1 MTNSNINTPRMPFG
15 IWFSGGVVLLVILCA
30 LVSCFWTPY
39 PLQHINIAQRLAG
52 SSAQHWLGTDIL
64 GRDVFSQLLAGAKS
78 PLLVAFIAVSIG
90 GSVGSFLGL
99 LAAQEGGWV
108 DAILRKVNDV
118 TFAFPALL
126 TAIMLAAV
134 WQPSA
139 ITAAIAI
146 GIYNIPI
153 FMRISRAAARPIW
166 KRDFILAAYMA
177 GKPCWRI
184 TLEHI
189 VPHVLSVLLV
199 QMGNQ
204 FAIAILAEAAL
215 SYLGL
220 GTQAPQPSWGR
231 MLADAQTL
239 LSQHPTLA
247 VYPGVCIA
255 ITVLGFNTLGDA
267 LRDWLDPK
275 MEVRLQ

>member
-1 MTNSNINTPRMPFG
+1 MAKLRIPFG
-15 IWFSGGVVLLVILCA
+15 IWLGGGIVLLVVLCA
-30 LVSCFWTPY
+30 LISSFWTPY

-52 SSAQHWLGTDIL
+52 SSAQHWLGTDDL
-64 GRDVFSQLLAGAKS
+64 GRDVLSQLLAGAKS
-78 PLLVAFIAVSIG
+78 PLLVAIIAVGIG
-90 GSVGSFLGL
+90 SSLGSLLGL
-99 LAAQEGGWV
+99 LAAQQGGWV
-108 DAILRKVNDV
+108 DAVLRKINDV

-126 TAIMLAAV
+126 TAIMLAAA

-153 FMRISRAAARPIW
+153 FMRIIRATARPIW

-177 GKPCWRI
+177 GKPRWRI

-189 VPHVLSVLLV
+189 APHVFSVLLV
-199 QMGNQ
+199 QMSSQ
-204 FAIAILAEAAL
+204 LAIAILAEAAL

-239 LSQHPTLA
+239 LSQRPMLA
-247 VYPGVCIA
+247 VYPGMCIA
-255 ITVLGFNTLGDA
+255 ITVLGFNAVGDA

-275 MEVRLQ
+275 TEAR

>member
-1 MTNSNINTPRMPFG
+1 MTTISPRTLPLRL
-15 IWFSGGVVLLVILCA
+15 WLGGCVVVLVILCA
-30 LVSCFWTPY
+30 LVACFWTPY
-39 PLQHINIAQRLAG
+39 PLQHINISQRLAD
-52 SSAQHWLGTDIL
+52 SSAQHWLGTDAL
-64 GRDVFSQLLAGAKS
+64 GRDVLSHLLAGAKS
-78 PLLVAFIAVSIG
+78 PLLVAVIAVGIGSI
-90 GSVGSFLGL
+90 VGSILGL
-99 LAAQEGGWV
+99 LAAQQGGWA
-108 DAILRKVNDV
+108 DTILRKINDV
-118 TFAFPALL
+118 IFAFPALL
-126 TAIMLAAV
+126 TAIMLAAA

-139 ITAAIAI
+139 MTAAVAI

-153 FMRISRAAARPIW
+153 FMRISRATARPIW

-177 GKPCWRI
+177 GKPRWRI
-184 TLEHI
+184 TFEHI
-189 VPHVLSVLLV
+189 VPHVIPVLLV
-199 QMGNQ
+199 QMSSQ

-239 LSQHPTLA
+239 LSQRPMLA

-255 ITVLGFNTLGDA
+255 ITVLGFNAVGDA

-275 MEVRLQ
+275 IEAHRP